1 MTLRPFHCRKDG
13 DPTSEQMSQCPGK
26 SKWQWFLPFKK
37 SQRKKKSA
45 VASWKPHFLLGPRE
59 QGSPGSSSGATP
71 PSPLPGD
78 DKGASWRQFPG
89 HIYNLLLAHQ
99 RLLLAQTG
107 EGAEGWSVSCRAPR
121 LGVERVSKGEWW
133 AALHGYSCSHHSQT
147 AYFLLILLFFSLWLG
162 EED

>member
-1 MTLRPFHCRKDG
+1 MQWPLG
-13 DPTSEQMSQCPGK
+13 SPTSPCS
-26 SKWQWFLPFKK
+26 
-37 SQRKKKSA
+37 
-45 VASWKPHFLLGPRE
+45 LGPRE
-59 QGSPGSSSGATP
+59 QGSPGSSLGATP
-71 PSPLPGD
+71 PYTLPGD

-107 EGAEGWSVSCRAPR
+107 EGAGGWSVSCWAPW

-147 AYFLLILLFFSLWLG
+147 AYFLLILLFFSLWPG